1 MQKWFFHGRWT
12 DAYFSMVRTEGLPEV
27 RNVLVF
33 HAGALG
39 DLVNTLPAFHA
50 LRCRFKDASFTAVGN
65 AAFLSLFEAAGVF
78 EKAVSFDRPGM
89 HALFGDGRISTELAG
104 FLSSYELAVTWMRS
118 LRLRERLCEQGLSVP
133 AFSDK
138 FPPPAGSGHV
148 ADYMG
153 RPLREI
159 GINEFP
165 EFPALRLPEE
175 IKDNSPRFPG
185 LLIHPGS
192 GSPYKNFPPE
202 LLARCGREIAR
213 QRGIEIGMT
222 GGPADDVPC
231 GELEKFL
238 GDDLKAVFTGL
249 STIELAGLLD
259 SAALVLGNDSGVLHL
274 AGALG
279 TPTVALFG
287 PTDPDIW
294 GIKQK
299 NAANLRP
306 SCECAPCSPEIMRNC
321 TDRECLRSLT
331 AEEIMSRG
339 LELSAKEFGIA
350 GT

>member
-1 MQKWFFHGRWT
+1 MQ
-12 DAYFSMVRTEGLPEV
+12 
-27 RNVLVF
+27 NILVF

-50 LRCRFKDASFTAVGN
+50 LRGRFKDASFTAVGN
-65 AAFLSLFEAAGVF
+65 AAFLSLFEAAGIF
-78 EKAVSFDRPGM
+78 EKVVSLETTGM
-89 HALFGDGRISTELAG
+89 HALFGEGRISTELVD

-118 LRLRERLCEQGLSVP
+118 LRLRERLCEQGLSVL
-133 AFSDK
+133 AFSEQ
-138 FPPPAGSGHV
+138 FPPPAGAGHV

-165 EFPALRLPEE
+165 EFPALCLPRE

-202 LLARCGREIAR
+202 LPARCGLEIAR
-213 QRGIEIGMT
+213 KGGLEIGMV
-222 GGPADDVPC
+222 GGPADDAPC

-238 GDDLKAVFTGL
+238 GNDLKAGFSGL

-279 TPTVALFG
+279 TPTMALFG

-294 GIKQK
+294 GVKQK
-299 NAANLRP
+299 NAVNLRSP
-306 SCECAPCSPEIMRNC
+306 CDCAPCSPEIMRNC

-331 AEEIMSRG
+331 AEEVISRG
-339 LELSAKEFGIA
+339 LELAAKELRP
-350 GT
+350 TLSTVP